1 MKKFKSLKP
10 GDMVYVFE
18 EKILPG
24 KTYCIQRIK
33 VLDVDKKNYFITG
46 EIQEHINIGKLSTYV
61 HRGETTIYIPVNEFN
76 TASIYVNKSDK
87 MVVATN
93 KGELLDRLENTLT
106 PEVNSINR
114 VMNAVKNLKDNNDSS
129 ELNESLYYNSGWD
142 LNDLIKKCPELNTVM
157 NMYSNLAHEL

>member
-1 MKKFKSLKP
+1 M
-10 GDMVYVFE
+10 
-18 EKILPG
+18 
-24 KTYCIQRIK
+24 
-33 VLDVDKKNYFITG
+33 
-46 EIQEHINIGKLSTYV
+46 